1 MEVKMLR
8 HVNSWYCECC
18 GGISDETL
26 TVKVDGQVVGVY
38 HDDGHFGYS
47 HIVDAEVEAD
57 IATAVGAQEEYATL
71 LAQRDELEQKLAA
84 ALEAAKTEEEEDVA
98 YREHGATPQEFSAW
112 LAALG
117 HTVLEENTEECDMS
131 AYDDDYYGEGG
142 DESGNDGDDSDT
154 EGEGGNVEVVAQQG
168 LRV

>member
-26 TVKVDGQVVGVY
+26 TVKVDGQAVGVY

-71 LAQRDELEQKLAA
+71 LAQRD
-84 ALEAAKTEEEEDVA
+84 
-98 YREHGATPQEFSAW
+98 R
-112 LAALG
+112 
-117 HTVLEENTEECDMS
+117 
-131 AYDDDYYGEGG
+131 GG
-142 DESGNDGDDSDT
+142 RGCG
-154 EGEGGNVEVVAQQG
+154 VP
-168 LRV
+168 